1 MANDASPLLGAL
13 GICRKAGRLLQGYD
27 RVEEAV
33 LRGKAYLVLLACDA
47 SERTVQHMKET
58 CEGIVPCRVMQL
70 STGELRMLTPKPA
83 AVFAVTD
90 ENFARLCAKH
100 LTDASKEE
108 SANG

>member
-13 GICRKAGRLLQGYD
+13 GICRKAGRLLHGYD

-70 STGELRMLTPKPA
+70 STGDLRMLTPKPA